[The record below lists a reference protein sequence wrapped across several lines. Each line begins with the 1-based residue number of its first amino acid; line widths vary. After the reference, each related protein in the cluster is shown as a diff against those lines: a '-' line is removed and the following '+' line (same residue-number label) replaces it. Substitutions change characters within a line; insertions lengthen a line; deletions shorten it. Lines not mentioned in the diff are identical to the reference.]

1 MKKLC
6 IVILILPI
14 FSIGQTAYSCGTPEY
29 FDESIIRTGD
39 CTQTS
44 NDENDYFRRYQYQKD
59 LYPVRNSIIIP
70 IDIYVWQKDNR
81 TEN

>member
-1 MKKLC
+1 MKKLFS
-6 IVILILPI
+6 VILMLPL
-14 FSIGQTAYSCGTPEY
+14 FSIGQTVCNCGTPEY
-29 FDESIIRTGD
+29 VDEVTTRTGD